1 MATAERVSGITADT
15 ITENKARKRRI
26 IKCAVKPLA
35 LAMGISGARRQA
47 KFWVDPSQT
56 VAI

>member
-1 MATAERVSGITADT
+1 MALFGRCH
-15 ITENKARKRRI
+15 NRRDVPI

-47 KFWVDPSQT
+47 KWWVDPSQT